1 MFSKK
6 KKFLLFFPIIYLVLF
21 SFSKLDLNNFSSK
34 YQNDWSFRTK
44 QLNDI
49 LILKIPHNLKVR
61 LVIYKDYLIT
71 EKKFINYVIGS
82 NKINLMKK
90 HNSSHNILIDYLYLF
105 GIFPCI
111 ALIYILFRYFL
122 KSLYK
127 SDKFFYLFMI
137 FLIFLFFENMFKV
150 SLRQPYSGIL
160 SFIILG
166 LFLNFYKNRE
176 IYQCFFKE

>member
-1 MFSKK
+1 MYS
-6 KKFLLFFPIIYLVLF
+6 
-21 SFSKLDLNNFSSK
+21 
-34 YQNDWSFRTK
+34 
-44 QLNDI
+44 
-49 LILKIPHNLKVR
+49 
-61 LVIYKDYLIT
+61 
-71 EKKFINYVIGS
+71 
-82 NKINLMKK
+82 
-90 HNSSHNILIDYLYLF
+90 
-105 GIFPCI
+105 
-111 ALIYILFRYFL
+111 LIYILFRYFL